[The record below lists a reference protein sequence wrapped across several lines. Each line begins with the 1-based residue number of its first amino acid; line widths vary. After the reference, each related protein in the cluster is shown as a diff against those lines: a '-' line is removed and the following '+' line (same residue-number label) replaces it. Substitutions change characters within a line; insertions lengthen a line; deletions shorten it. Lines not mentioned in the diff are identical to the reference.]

1 MRRKLLI
8 LFLGILFLIL
18 LSWLGT
24 SLTEILPARPSSQ
37 VQTAHA
43 GPYQITITVDPNPP
57 SPAKPATLTLQI
69 VHSSTQQLVTNARVS
84 VESTMETMDMGTD
97 VVNAQSQSNGTYHVP
112 IQFAMDG
119 PWRVRVL
126 VAVPGAQTESAI
138 FEVISH

>member
-84 VESTMETMDMGTD
+84 VETTMETMDMGTD

-119 PWRVRVL
+119 PWQVRVL
-126 VAVPGAQTESAI
+126 VTVPGVQTESAT